1 MQNVDAK
8 ELSYWPPLSRE
19 KFHGS
24 QQTLR
29 FSALI
34 TALSKSY
41 RPEARG
47 YVVYSPR
54 ASHNHELKVDKRFIF
69 TLARIPQV
77 MQKYTK
83 EKCLYC
89 SSFVCFSTL
98 YADTGGIHKFLGFLI
113 MLVF

>member
-77 MQKYTK
+77 MQKYTE
-83 EKCLYC
+83 EKCLYRLDAGT
-89 SSFVCFSTL
+89 V
-98 YADTGGIHKFLGFLI
+98 GIQKFLGFLI
-113 MLVF
+113 MLGF